1 MGTADGQAAQAIGHL
16 QERLARAFQG
26 RDFETVLGCY
36 AEDAVLLAP
45 GRPPARGKAAIEMEL
60 RAAFANPQ
68 VSVTVRITRTE
79 VAPAGDLA
87 WAWGDGLTTI
97 TDPATRRQSVSASKW
112 LAVYRRQ
119 PDGWRIAADAF
130 NTDDPQVVPQ

>member
-1 MGTADGQAAQAIGHL
+1 MATAHEEAAQAIGL
-16 QERLARAFQG
+16 LLERLARGFDS
-26 RDFETVLGCY
+26 RDFETVLSCY

-45 GRPPARGKAAIEMEL
+45 GRPPARGKAAIGMEL

-97 TDPATRRQSVSASKW
+97 TDPATGRQSGCASKW

-119 PDGWRIAADAF
+119 ADGWRIAADAF
-130 NTDDPQVVPQ
+130 NTDDLQVLPQ